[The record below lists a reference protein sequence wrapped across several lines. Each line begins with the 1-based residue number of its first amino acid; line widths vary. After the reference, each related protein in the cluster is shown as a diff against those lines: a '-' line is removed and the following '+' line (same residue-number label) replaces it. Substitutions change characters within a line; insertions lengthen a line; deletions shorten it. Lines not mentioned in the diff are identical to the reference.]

1 MVCDRPEDFDAKGES
16 TLTKCL
22 ACIRSRLCAYKIATT
37 KEETLALFR
46 LALDEANFSAWLAAF
61 EATKLSKK
69 SDKQPVDR
77 RFFSA

>member
-1 MVCDRPEDFDAKGES
+1 MVGSDRKFRIKG
-16 TLTKCL
+16 LNH
-22 ACIRSRLCAYKIATT
+22 YVY
-37 KEETLALFR
+37 
-46 LALDEANFSAWLAAF
+46 EANFSAWLAAF